1 MKNSLTKK
9 NSVKKADLFPPDREQ
24 LKKVLQICTQENP
37 YQDSHIAGLE
47 FVLALKEVFS
57 WHSDRSSFFKTFL
70 QQNNFDIKTWDGSL
84 DKIPFIAADF
94 FKFHEVKSI
103 EEDKVFLHLTSSGT
117 TGQKSQIFFDQW
129 SLESAQ
135 QMVKFIFHYYGW
147 VTEEKTNYL
156 LYSYQTEADS
166 KLGTAYTD
174 NFLTQFAPV
183 NAIEY
188 ALKWNGK
195 NGHDFDL
202 YGCIR
207 ALQKFSDEGL
217 PVRILGFPSFLYFT
231 IQRMR
236 DLQMKPLKLSPKSLV
251 FLGGGWKGFA
261 DKAIDKTEFYKMVED
276 QLGIPNERLRDGF
289 GSVEHCIP
297 YIECKNHHFHVPVY
311 SKVLIRDL
319 YHLKNVGYNQEGF
332 LQFISP
338 YITSVPANSVL
349 MGDLAI
355 LHKGSDC
362 DCGLNTDWFEILG
375 RAGLTKNKSCAIA
388 AAELL
393 RGFL

>member
-1 MKNSLTKK
+1 MKNNQLR
-9 NSVKKADLFPPDREQ
+9 PPDLEK
-24 LKKVLQICTQENP
+24 LKTVHKLCTWEKP
-37 YQDSHIAGLE
+37 YQKYPEIEADFTKAM
-47 FVLALKEVFS
+47 KEVLT
-57 WHSDRSSFFKTFL
+57 WHQEKSPFFKSFL
-70 QQNNFDIKTWDGSL
+70 KDQKFEISQWQGDVKSL
-84 DKIPFIAADF
+84 PYIPADF
-94 FKFHEVKSI
+94 FKQHEVMSI
-103 EEDKVFLHLTSSGT
+103 SEKDLFLHLTSSGT

-129 SLESAQ
+129 SLQSAQ
-135 QMVKFIFHYYGW
+135 QMVDFIYEHYGW
-147 VTEEKTNYL
+147 VTSEKSNYL

-174 NFLTQFAPV
+174 NFLTKYSPV
-183 NAIEY
+183 QSVEY

-207 ALQKFSDEGL
+207 ALQRFAEEGL
-217 PVRILGFPSFLYFT
+217 PVRIFGFPSFFYFT
-231 IQRMR
+231 IQRMQ
-236 DLQMKPLKLSPKSLV
+236 DLKMKPLKLSSESLV

-261 DKAIDKTEFYKMVED
+261 DQAIDKKKFYQMVED

-297 YIECKNHHFHVPVY
+297 YVECKNHHFHIPVY
-311 SKVLIRDL
+311 SRVLIRDL
-319 YHLKNVGYNQEGF
+319 YSLNVLDYNQEGF

-349 MGDLAI
+349 MGDLAV
-355 LHKGSDC
+355 LRKAQDC
-362 DCGLNTDWFEILG
+362 DCELGTDWFEILG
-375 RAGLTKNKSCAIA
+375 RAGVTKNKSCAIA

-393 RGFL
+393 RGFS

>member
-1 MKNSLTKK
+1 MKN
-9 NSVKKADLFPPDREQ
+9 NDLFPPQ
-24 LKKVLQICTQENP
+24 LEKLKTVHKLCTWEKP
-37 YQDSHIAGLE
+37 YEKYPGIDADFIQAM
-47 FVLALKEVFS
+47 KEVLS
-57 WHSDRSSFFKTFL
+57 WHQEKSSFYRQFL
-70 QQNNFDIKTWDGSL
+70 KDNHFEVSTWQGNMAEV
-84 DKIPFIAADF
+84 PYVPADF
-94 FKFHEVKSI
+94 FKQHEVMSI
-103 EEDKVFLHLTSSGT
+103 SQDQLFLHLTSSGT

-129 SLESAQ
+129 SLQSAQ
-135 QMVKFIFHYYGW
+135 QMVDFIYKYYGW
-147 VTEEKTNYL
+147 VVEEKANYL

-174 NFLTQFAPV
+174 NFLTKYAPV
-183 NAIEY
+183 KQVEY

-207 ALQKFSDEGL
+207 ALEKFAEEGL
-217 PVRILGFPSFLYFT
+217 PVRIFGFPSFFYFT
-231 IQRMR
+231 IQRMI
-236 DLQMKPLKLSPKSLV
+236 DLKRPALKLSKDSLV

-261 DKAIDKTEFYKMVED
+261 DQAIDKKKFYQMVED

-297 YIECKNHHFHVPVY
+297 YVECKNHHFHVPVY

-319 YHLKNVGYNQEGF
+319 YSLKPLAYEQEGF
-332 LQFISP
+332 LQFVSP

-349 MGDLAI
+349 MGDLAV
-355 LHKGSDC
+355 LHSGDKCS
-362 DCGLNTDWFEILG
+362 CGLGTDWFEILG
-375 RAGLTKNKSCAIA
+375 RAGITKNKSCAVA

-393 RGFL
+393 RGFS

>member
-1 MKNSLTKK
+1 MKN
-9 NSVKKADLFPPDREQ
+9 NQLFPANLEK
-24 LKKVLQICTQENP
+24 LKTVHKLCTWDQP
-37 YQDSHIAGLE
+37 YQKYPNLDQD
-47 FVLALKEVFS
+47 FVASMKEVLF
-57 WHSDRSSFFKTFL
+57 WHQEQSVFYKSFLKDSD
-70 QQNNFDIKTWDGSL
+70 FDISAWQGDM
-84 DKIPFIAADF
+84 DEIPYIPADF
-94 FKFHEVKSI
+94 FKQHEVMSI
-103 EEDKVFLHLTSSGT
+103 SKEQLFLHLTSSGT
-117 TGQKSQIFFDQW
+117 TGQKSQIFFDKW
-129 SLESAQ
+129 SLQSAQ
-135 QMVKFIFHYYGW
+135 QMVDFIYQHYGW
-147 VTEEKTNYL
+147 VSQDKANYL

-174 NFLTQFAPV
+174 NFLTKYAPV
-183 NAIEY
+183 NQVEY

-207 ALQKFSDEGL
+207 ALEKFAAEGL
-217 PVRILGFPSFLYFT
+217 PVRIFGFPSFFYFT
-231 IQRMR
+231 IQRMK
-236 DLQMKPLKLSPKSLV
+236 DLKMPPLKLSKDSLV

-261 DKAIDKTEFYKMVED
+261 DQAIDKNKFYQMVEE

-297 YIECKNHHFHVPVY
+297 YVECKNHHFHVPVY

-319 YHLKNVGYNQEGF
+319 FSLKPKGYDQEGF

-349 MGDLAI
+349 MGDLAV
-355 LHKGSDC
+355 LHSADKCS
-362 DCGLNTDWFEILG
+362 CGLGTDWFEILG
-375 RAGLTKNKSCAIA
+375 RAGVTKNKSCAVA

-393 RGFL
+393 RGFT

>member
-1 MKNSLTKK
+1 MKNKDLVPPSLE
-9 NSVKKADLFPPDREQ
+9 V
-24 LKKVLQICTQENP
+24 LKTVHEICTWEKP
-37 YQDSHIAGLE
+37 YQPSENQEKKFITAM
-47 FVLALKEVFS
+47 KEVLT
-57 WHSDRSSFFKTFL
+57 WHQQRSTFFANLLK
-70 QQNNFDIKTWDGSL
+70 QNNFNIESWQGNL
-84 DKIPFIAADF
+84 EEIPFIPADF
-94 FKFHEVKSI
+94 FKQHEVKSI
-103 EEDKVFLHLTSSGT
+103 AENDVFLHLTSSGT

-129 SLESAQ
+129 SLQSAQ
-135 QMVKFIFHYYGW
+135 QMVDFIYQHYGW
-147 VTEEKTNYL
+147 VTDIKANYL

-174 NFLTQFAPV
+174 NFLTKYAPINTV
-183 NAIEY
+183 EY

-207 ALQKFSDEGL
+207 ALQKFSEEGL
-217 PVRILGFPSFLYFT
+217 PVRIFGFPSFFYFT
-231 IQRMR
+231 IQRMI
-236 DLQMKPLKLSPKSLV
+236 DLKMEPLKLSAESLV

-261 DKAIDKTEFYKMVED
+261 DQAIDKLKFYEMVEK

-297 YIECKNHHFHVPVY
+297 YVECKNHRFHIPVY

-319 YHLKNVGYNQEGF
+319 NTLKNVGYNNPGF

-349 MGDLAI
+349 MGDLAV
-355 LHKGSDC
+355 LHPAKEC
-362 DCGLNTDWFEILG
+362 NCGLGTEWFEILG
-375 RAGLTKNKSCAIA
+375 RAGITKNKSCAIA

-393 RGFL
+393 RGFS